1 MKVIH
6 DLPYRLTKGIRTKAE
21 MANGMVLGVTPLST
35 YLSERSAIWK
45 SQNGVAESAREPI
58 ARDYRRSEAYQA

>member
-1 MKVIH
+1 
-6 DLPYRLTKGIRTKAE
+6 
-21 MANGMVLGVTPLST
+21 MVLGVTLLST

-45 SQNGVAESAREPI
+45 SQNGVAESEREPI